1 MYQAGDYIV
10 YGTSGVCRVD
20 EVKPSPFE
28 DEADRQYYTLTPV
41 TGTETIYIPVD
52 SPVFMRPVISR
63 EQAETLVRDIPNIEV
78 DHFTSHSM
86 RLSSEH
92 YQEVLQSHDC
102 GDLVQLIKTVY
113 AKSRRSGR
121 RLSQVDQRSRGSG
134 VHRECDRQAGEEDEE
149 GGACR
154 GGFFRR
160 GKRISAAVWRRRRP
174 VSTGGDKRGKDTEWF
189 PCPS

>member
-1 MYQAGDYIV
+1 MYQAGEFIV
-10 YGTSGVCRVD
+10 YGTNSVCRL
-20 EVKPSPFE
+20 ESIGKPPFE
-28 DEADRQYYTLTPV
+28 TEEDKLYYTLVPV

-121 RLSQVDQRSRGSG
+121 RLRQGDQRYRKRAEELL
-134 VHRECDRQAGEEDEE
+134 HGELSVALGIPFHEVPAYIESVI
-149 GGACR
+149 GKP
-154 GGFFRR
+154 
-160 GKRISAAVWRRRRP
+160 GKRTKKAAHAEEASSAEE
-174 VSTGGDKRGKDTEWF
+174 KE
-189 PCPS
+189 